1 MAKLWGGRFAQ
12 DSAKVLEE
20 FNASIH
26 FDKELYTQDIFGSKI
41 HAEMLNKIGILSD
54 SEKNFILGG
63 LDKIHDE
70 IENGEFS
77 FKIADEDIHMAI
89 ERRLVQLI
97 GEIGKKLHT
106 ARSRN
111 DQVALDT
118 RLYVQGQNLAIQG
131 LLKELI
137 ATLLEIAKNH
147 TATIM
152 PGMTHLQHAQPV
164 SFAFH
169 LLAYCFAFR
178 RDILRLKSDYL
189 RNDFCPLGS
198 AAMAGSPYKI
208 DREFCAKKLGFS
220 APSFNAMDSVSER
233 DFVLDLLY
241 AIAMIA
247 LHSSR
252 FAEELILW
260 SSSEFGFI
268 TISDSFAT
276 GSSIMPNKKNPDVPE
291 LIRGKSG
298 RIFGNLLAL
307 LTTMKALPLAYNKDM
322 QEDKEALFDSVKNI
336 SICLRV
342 LNAMLK
348 EVKINA
354 DNMLN
359 KAKIGHL
366 TATDLADFLVQK
378 KGVSF
383 RDAHHIVGQVVAEA
397 ESRGVDISELDEN
410 ALKAQDSNLEGAKAV
425 LDLQTS
431 LNSRDSYGGSAEV
444 RVKEQIAIIQDFLD
458 SLND

>member
-1 MAKLWGGRFAQ
+1 MAKLWGGRFRET
-12 DSAKVLEE
+12 SAKVLEE
-20 FNASIH
+20 FNASIF
-26 FDKELYTQDIFGSKI
+26 FDKELYAEDIFGSKI
-41 HAEMLNKIGILSD
+41 HTEMLNKIGILSD

-63 LDKIHDE
+63 LDKIYDE

-97 GEIGKKLHT
+97 GDVGKKLHT

-118 RLYVQGQNLAIQG
+118 RLYVQKQNVAIQG
-131 LLKELI
+131 LLKDLI
-137 ATLLEIAKNH
+137 ATLLHIAKNH
-147 TATIM
+147 TTTIM

-169 LLAYCFAFR
+169 ILAYCFAFR
-178 RDILRLKSDYL
+178 RDILRLQSDYE

-198 AAMAGSPYKI
+198 AALAGSPYKI
-208 DREFCAKKLGFS
+208 KRDFCATKLGFS

-233 DFVLDLLY
+233 DFALDLLY

-336 SICLRV
+336 SICLKV

-348 EVKINA
+348 EVQINA
-354 DNMLN
+354 DSMLN

-383 RDAHHIVGQVVAEA
+383 RDAHHIVGKVVGFA
-397 ESRGVDISELDEN
+397 ESMGKDISELSEN
-410 ALKAQDSNLEGAKAV
+410 ELCAQDSNLDGAKAV

-444 RVKEQIAIIQDFLD
+444 RVNEQIEIMQDFLD
-458 SLND
+458 SL

>member
-12 DSAKVLEE
+12 DSAKILEE

-26 FDKELYTQDIFGSKI
+26 FDKELYKQDIFGSKI
-41 HAEMLNKIGILSD
+41 HAKMLNKIGILSD

-63 LDKIHDE
+63 LDKIQSE
-70 IENGEFS
+70 IEDGEFS
-77 FKIADEDIHMAI
+77 FKISDEDIHMAI

-97 GEIGKKLHT
+97 GDVGKKLHT

-118 RLYVQGQNLAIQG
+118 RLYVQEQNLAIQG
-131 LLKELI
+131 LLKDLI
-137 ATLLEIAKNH
+137 STLLNIAKNH

-169 LLAYCFAFR
+169 ILAYCFAFR
-178 RDILRLKSDYL
+178 RDILRLKSDYE

-198 AAMAGSPYKI
+198 AALAGSPYKI
-208 DREFCAKKLGFS
+208 DREFCAKELGFS

-233 DFVLDLLY
+233 DFALDLLY
-241 AIAMIA
+241 AIAMIMV
-247 LHSSR
+247 HTSR
-252 FAEELILW
+252 FSEELILW
-260 SSSEFGFI
+260 SSSEFRFI

-298 RIFGNLLAL
+298 RIYGNLIAL

-322 QEDKEALFDSVKNI
+322 QEDKEALFDSVKNAT
-336 SICLRV
+336 ICLQV
-342 LNAMLK
+342 LSAMLK
-348 EVKINA
+348 EIKINA
-354 DNMLN
+354 DSMME
-359 KAKIGHL
+359 KARVGHL
-366 TATDLADFLVQK
+366 SATDLADFLVQK

-383 RDAHHIVGQVVAEA
+383 RDAHHIVGKVVAEA
-397 ESRGVDISELDEN
+397 ESRGVDISELDEDS
-410 ALKAQDSNLEGAKAV
+410 LKAQDTNLEGAKAV

-431 LNSRDSYGGSAEV
+431 LNSRTSYGGSAES
-444 RVKEQIAIIQDFLD
+444 RVKEQIEIMQNFLD
-458 SLND
+458 SL

>member
-1 MAKLWGGRFAQ
+1 MAKLWGGRFAES
-12 DSAKVLEE
+12 SAKILEE

-26 FDKELYTQDIFGSKI
+26 FDKELYKQDIFGSKI
-41 HAEMLNKIGILSD
+41 HAKMLNRIGILSD

-63 LDKIHDE
+63 LDKIQSE

-97 GEIGKKLHT
+97 GDVGKKLHT

-118 RLYVQGQNLAIQG
+118 RLYVNEQNLAIQG
-131 LLKELI
+131 LLKDLI
-137 ATLLEIAKNH
+137 ATLLNIAKNH

-169 LLAYCFAFR
+169 ILAYCFAFR
-178 RDILRLKSDYL
+178 RDILRLKSDYE

-198 AAMAGSPYKI
+198 AALAGSPYKI
-208 DREFCAKKLGFS
+208 DREFCARELGFS

-233 DFVLDLLY
+233 DFALDLLY
-241 AIAMIA
+241 AIAMIMM
-247 LHSSR
+247 HTSR
-252 FAEELILW
+252 LSEELILW
-260 SSSEFGFI
+260 SSSEFRFI

-298 RIFGNLLAL
+298 RIYGNLIAL

-322 QEDKEALFDSVKNI
+322 QEDKEALFDSVKNA

-348 EVKINA
+348 EIKINA
-354 DNMLN
+354 DSMME
-359 KAKIGHL
+359 KAKVGHL
-366 TATDLADFLVQK
+366 SATDLADFLVQK

-383 RDAHHIVGQVVAEA
+383 RDAHHIVGKVVAFA
-397 ESRGVDISELDEN
+397 ESRGKDISELDDTE
-410 ALKAQDSNLEGAKAV
+410 LESQDIVLCGARGV

-431 LNSRDSYGGSAEV
+431 LNSRNSYGGSAEV
-444 RVKEQIAIIQDFLD
+444 RVKEQIDIMQDFLD
-458 SLND
+458 SL

>member
-26 FDKELYTQDIFGSKI
+26 FDKELYAEDIFGSKI
-41 HAEMLNKIGILSD
+41 HAEMLNRIGILSD
-54 SEKNFILGG
+54 SEKNFIIGG
-63 LDKIHDE
+63 LDKIQSE

-97 GEIGKKLHT
+97 GEVGKKLHT

-118 RLYVQGQNLAIQG
+118 RLYVQKQNVAIQG

-169 LLAYCFAFR
+169 ILAYCFAFR
-178 RDILRLKSDYL
+178 RDILRLKSDYG

-198 AAMAGSPYKI
+198 AALAGSPYKI
-208 DREFCAKKLGFS
+208 ERDFCAKKLGFS
-220 APSFNAMDSVSER
+220 APTFNAMDSVSER
-233 DFVLDLLY
+233 DFALDLLY

-260 SSSEFGFI
+260 SSSEFGFV

-336 SICLRV
+336 SICLKV
-342 LNAMLK
+342 LNAMIK
-348 EVKINA
+348 EVRINA

-359 KAKIGHL
+359 KAKMGHL

-383 RDAHHIVGQVVAEA
+383 RDAHHIVGKVVGFA
-397 ESRGVDISELDEN
+397 ESIGKDISELSEN
-410 ALKAQDSNLEGAKAV
+410 ELCAQDSNLDGAKAV

-431 LNSRDSYGGSAEV
+431 LNSRDSFGGSAEV
-444 RVKEQIAIIQDFLD
+444 RVNEQIEIIEKFLD
-458 SLND
+458 SLNG

>member
-1 MAKLWGGRFAQ
+1 
-12 DSAKVLEE
+12 
-20 FNASIH
+20 
-26 FDKELYTQDIFGSKI
+26 
-41 HAEMLNKIGILSD
+41 
-54 SEKNFILGG
+54 
-63 LDKIHDE
+63 
-70 IENGEFS
+70 
-77 FKIADEDIHMAI
+77 
-89 ERRLVQLI
+89 
-97 GEIGKKLHT
+97 
-106 ARSRN
+106 
-111 DQVALDT
+111 
-118 RLYVQGQNLAIQG
+118 
-131 LLKELI
+131 
-137 ATLLEIAKNH
+137 
-147 TATIM
+147 
-152 PGMTHLQHAQPV
+152 
-164 SFAFH
+164 
-169 LLAYCFAFR
+169 
-178 RDILRLKSDYL
+178 
-189 RNDFCPLGS
+189 
-198 AAMAGSPYKI
+198 
-208 DREFCAKKLGFS
+208 
-220 APSFNAMDSVSER
+220 
-233 DFVLDLLY
+233 
-241 AIAMIA
+241 
-247 LHSSR
+247 
-252 FAEELILW
+252 
-260 SSSEFGFI
+260 
-268 TISDSFAT
+268 
-276 GSSIMPNKKNPDVPE
+276 
-291 LIRGKSG
+291 
-298 RIFGNLLAL
+298 
-307 LTTMKALPLAYNKDM
+307 MKALPLAYNKDM

>member
-1 MAKLWGGRFAQ
+1 MAKLWGGRFAFE
-12 DSAKVLEE
+12 SAKILEE

-26 FDKELYTQDIFGSKI
+26 FDKELYKQDILGSKT
-41 HAEMLNKIGILSD
+41 HATMLNRIGILSN

-63 LDKIHDE
+63 LDKIESE

-97 GEIGKKLHT
+97 GDVGKKLHT

-118 RLYVQGQNLAIQG
+118 RLYVQEQNMAIQW
-131 LLKELI
+131 LVKELMV
-137 ATLLEIAKNH
+137 TLLNIAKNH

-152 PGMTHLQHAQPV
+152 PGFTHLQHAQPV
-164 SFAFH
+164 SLAFH

-178 RDILRLKSDYL
+178 RDILRLQSDYE

-198 AAMAGSPYKI
+198 AALAGSPYPI
-208 DREFCAKKLGFS
+208 DREFCAVELGFS

-233 DFVLDLLY
+233 DFALDLLY
-241 AIAMIA
+241 AIALIMT
-247 LHSSR
+247 HTSR

-268 TISDSFAT
+268 GISDSFAT

-298 RIFGNLLAL
+298 RVYGNLIAL

-322 QEDKEALFDSVKNI
+322 QEDKESLFDSVKNVK
-336 SICLRV
+336 ICLQV

-348 EVKINA
+348 EITINTE
-354 DNMLN
+354 NMLN

-366 TATDLADFLVQK
+366 SATDLADFLVQK
-378 KGVSF
+378 KGISF
-383 RDAHHIVGQVVAEA
+383 RDAHHIVGKVVAEA

-410 ALKAQDSNLEGAKAV
+410 TLIAQDSNLKGAKAV

-431 LNSRDSYGGSAEV
+431 LNSRNSYGGSAEV
-444 RVKEQIAIIQDFLD
+444 CVKEQMAIIESFLD
-458 SLND
+458 NLQ